1 MIQVIFQY
9 FETVSILTIL
19 SRVSRV
25 WRRLAH
31 AGSTHQY
38 VKCLGQQYLVR
49 LQERVPDVC
58 QHATSID
65 VKCGPKRDKTEPA
78 KGISSFPFLS
88 FDSLCPPTSVC

>member
-1 MIQVIFQY
+1 MLQVVFRY
-9 FETVSILTIL
+9 FDTKTILTLL

-31 AGSTHQY
+31 TGSTHQY
-38 VKCLGQQYLVR
+38 VKCLGQCQLLI

-78 KGISSFPFLS
+78 KGIIITNH
-88 FDSLCPPTSVC
+88 SL